1 MIGATAM
8 HMLLKEGTPAYFL
21 HVSALKDTNQTSE
34 NLKATKMK
42 PSDGE
47 EVLKKAEESEEGVP
61 KEIADM
67 EKEEL
72 RKREREEL
80 EKHVPIQYRD
90 YMDVFSP
97 GEAQELPPHR
107 PYDI

>member
-8 HMLLKEGTPAYFL
+8 HMLLKEGTPVYFL
-21 HVSALKDTNQTSE
+21 HVSASKDTNQTSE

-42 PSDGE
+42 PLDGE

-61 KEIADM
+61 KEIADT

-72 RKREREEL
+72 RKREREEDL
-80 EKHVPIQYRD
+80 SWRVG
-90 YMDVFSP
+90 F
-97 GEAQELPPHR
+97 
-107 PYDI
+107 